1 MSTDSD
7 QWIKATKSA
16 ETGNCI
22 EMRRHDDAVQV
33 RDTKEHGQGPTLT
46 VTPVAF
52 SAWVTSAKDGQLDHL
67 I

>member
-1 MSTDSD
+1 MSTDSY
-7 QWIKATKSA
+7 QWIKAAKSA

-33 RDTKEHGQGPTLT
+33 RDTKENGQGPTLT
-46 VTPVAF
+46 VTSAAF
-52 SAWVTSAKDGQLDHL
+52 AAWVASAKGGELDHL